1 MISDGS
7 VTEDWQLRL
16 ITFTYD
22 LTNTYPKNII
32 KLFIC
37 YMYKPG
43 QKIEILLCFLSSE
56 NFE

>member
-32 KLFIC
+32 KLFIY

-43 QKIEILLCFLSSE
+43 QKIEVLLCFLSSE